1 MKRKRVGNEP
11 GKYASFGDIQ
21 FPRDCPLANYDTK
34 WNRHLTDVMN
44 QGNMVASE
52 IFDFLETVF

>member
-21 FPRDCPLANYDTK
+21 FPRDCPLADYDTK
-34 WNRHLTDVMN
+34 WNRHLTERKLIRSISIFCPG
-44 QGNMVASE
+44 QG
-52 IFDFLETVF
+52 